1 MHKKPLMTRLAQAYE
16 DSKLLYFVTD
26 GEGNCMLDNVTQ
38 TDAYIF
44 AMKNGWS
51 VGRHDY
57 VSPVTDYEPNPD
69 LPFYNDDGTAITYEN
84 KDELSEDDFST
95 YGGM

>member
-1 MHKKPLMTRLAQAYE
+1 MHKKPLMSRLTQAYE

-26 GEGNCMLDNVTQ
+26 GEGNCMLDRVTQ
-38 TDAYIF
+38 VDAQIY

-51 VGRHDY
+51 IGRHDEKDDTGVKINDEGVE
-57 VSPVTDYEPNPD
+57 VS
-69 LPFYNDDGTAITYEN
+69 YEN
-84 KDELSEDDFST
+84 KDILSEDDFSN

>member
-1 MHKKPLMTRLAQAYE
+1 MSRLAQAYE

-26 GEGNCMLDNVTQ
+26 GEGNCMLDRVSEV
-38 TDAYIF
+38 DARIF

-51 VGRHDY
+51 VGRHDEKDDTGVKINDQGLE
-57 VSPVTDYEPNPD
+57 VS
-69 LPFYNDDGTAITYEN
+69 YEN
-84 KDELSEDDFST
+84 KDELSEDDFAS

>member
-1 MHKKPLMTRLAQAYE
+1 MHEKPLMTRLAQAYE

-26 GEGNCMLDNVTQ
+26 GEGNCMLDRVSEV
-38 TDAYIF
+38 DARIF

-51 VGRHDY
+51 VGRHDEKDDTGVKINDQGLE
-57 VSPVTDYEPNPD
+57 VS
-69 LPFYNDDGTAITYEN
+69 YEN
-84 KDELSEDDFST
+84 KDELSEDDFAS

>member
-1 MHKKPLMTRLAQAYE
+1 MHKKPLISRLAQVYE
-16 DSKLLYFVTD
+16 DTKLMYFVTD

-38 TDAYIF
+38 ADAYIC

-51 VGRHDY
+51 VGRHD

-84 KDELSEDDFST
+84 KDELTEDDFSR

>member
-1 MHKKPLMTRLAQAYE
+1 MHKKPLIARLAQAYE

-38 TDAYIF
+38 ADAYIF

-51 VGRHDY
+51 VGRHDEKFTSEQNSDD
-57 VSPVTDYEPNPD
+57 VPV
-69 LPFYNDDGTAITYEN
+69 TYEN
-84 KDELSEDDFST
+84 KDELTQEQIDAL
-95 YGGM
+95 

>member
-1 MHKKPLMTRLAQAYE
+1 MHKKPLMSRLVQAYE

-38 TDAYIF
+38 TDAYIY

-51 VGRHDY
+51 VGRHDEKDDTGVKINDEGVE
-57 VSPVTDYEPNPD
+57 VS
-69 LPFYNDDGTAITYEN
+69 YEN
-84 KDELSEDDFST
+84 KDELSEEDINA
-95 YGGM
+95 M

>member
-1 MHKKPLMTRLAQAYE
+1 MHKKPLMSRLAQAYE

-26 GEGNCMLDNVTQ
+26 GEGNCMLDRVTQ
-38 TDAYIF
+38 VDAQIY

-51 VGRHDY
+51 IGRHDEKDDTG
-57 VSPVTDYEPNPD
+57 VKI
-69 LPFYNDDGTAITYEN
+69 NDEGVEISYEN
-84 KDELSEDDFST
+84 KDILSEDDFSN

>member
-1 MHKKPLMTRLAQAYE
+1 MSIQKKPLIARLAQVYE
-16 DSKLLYFVTD
+16 DTRLLYFVTD

-51 VGRHDY
+51 IGKHDEKFTSEQNSEG
-57 VSPVTDYEPNPD
+57 VP
-69 LPFYNDDGTAITYEN
+69 ITYEN
-84 KDELSEDDFST
+84 KDILNEEDLQ
-95 YGGM
+95 

>member
-1 MHKKPLMTRLAQAYE
+1 MHKKPLMSRLAQAYE

-26 GEGNCMLDNVTQ
+26 GEGNCMLDRVTQ
-38 TDAYIF
+38 VDAQIY

-51 VGRHDY
+51 IGRHD
-57 VSPVTDYEPNPD
+57 VSPVTNYQPNED

-84 KDELSEDDFST
+84 KDELSEDDFAT

>member
-1 MHKKPLMTRLAQAYE
+1 MHKKPLISRLAQIYE
-16 DSKLLYFVTD
+16 DTKLLYFVTD

-38 TDAYIF
+38 TDAYIY

-51 VGRHDY
+51 VGRHDEKDDTGVKINDEGVE
-57 VSPVTDYEPNPD
+57 VS
-69 LPFYNDDGTAITYEN
+69 YEN
-84 KDELSEDDFST
+84 KDILSEDDFSN

>member
-1 MHKKPLMTRLAQAYE
+1 MHKKPLMSRLTQAYE

-26 GEGNCMLDNVTQ
+26 GEGNCMLDRVPQ
-38 TDAYIF
+38 VDAQIY

-51 VGRHDY
+51 IGRHD
-57 VSPVTDYEPNPD
+57 VSPVTNYQPNED

-84 KDELSEDDFST
+84 TDILNEEESQ
-95 YGGM
+95 

>member
-1 MHKKPLMTRLAQAYE
+1 MHKKPLMSRLAQAYE

-26 GEGNCMLDNVTQ
+26 GEGHCMLDRVTQ
-38 TDAYIF
+38 VDAQIY

-51 VGRHDY
+51 IGRHD
-57 VSPVTDYEPNPD
+57 VSPVTNYQPNED

-84 KDELSEDDFST
+84 KDILNEEDLQ
-95 YGGM
+95 

>member
-1 MHKKPLMTRLAQAYE
+1 MHKKPLMSRLAQAYE

-26 GEGNCMLDNVTQ
+26 GEGNCMLDRVTQ
-38 TDAYIF
+38 VDAQIY

-51 VGRHDY
+51 IGRHDY
-57 VSPVTDYEPNPD
+57 VSPVTNYEPNED

-84 KDELSEDDFST
+84 KDILNEEDLQ
-95 YGGM
+95 

>member
-1 MHKKPLMTRLAQAYE
+1 
-16 DSKLLYFVTD
+16 
-26 GEGNCMLDNVTQ
+26 
-38 TDAYIF
+38 
-44 AMKNGWS
+44 MKNGWS
-51 VGRHDY
+51 VGRHD

-84 KDELSEDDFST
+84 KDELTEDDFST

>member
-1 MHKKPLMTRLAQAYE
+1 MHKKPLMSRLAQAYE

-26 GEGNCMLDNVTQ
+26 GEGNCMLDRVTQ
-38 TDAYIF
+38 VDAQIY

-51 VGRHDY
+51 IGRHDEKDDTGVKINDEGVE
-57 VSPVTDYEPNPD
+57 VS
-69 LPFYNDDGTAITYEN
+69 YEN
-84 KDELSEDDFST
+84 KDILSEDDFSN

>member
-1 MHKKPLMTRLAQAYE
+1 MAIQNKPLISRLAQAYE

-44 AMKNGWS
+44 AIKYGYS
-51 VGRHDY
+51 IGRHD
-57 VSPVTDYEPNPD
+57 EK
-69 LPFYNDDGTAITYEN
+69 DDTGVKINEEGVEITYEN
-84 KDELSEDDFST
+84 KDILTAEDF
-95 YGGM
+95 GGME

>member
-1 MHKKPLMTRLAQAYE
+1 MENKPLMSRLAQAYE

-26 GEGNCMLDNVTQ
+26 GEGNCMLDRVSEV
-38 TDAYIF
+38 DARIF

-51 VGRHDY
+51 VGRHDEKDDTGVKINDQGLE
-57 VSPVTDYEPNPD
+57 VS
-69 LPFYNDDGTAITYEN
+69 YEN
-84 KDELSEDDFST
+84 KDELSEDDFAS

>member
-1 MHKKPLMTRLAQAYE
+1 MAVQEKPLMSRLVQAYE

-38 TDAYIF
+38 TDAYIY

-51 VGRHDY
+51 VGRHDEKDDTGVKINDEGVE
-57 VSPVTDYEPNPD
+57 VS
-69 LPFYNDDGTAITYEN
+69 YEN
-84 KDELSEDDFST
+84 KDELSEEDINA
-95 YGGM
+95 M

>member
-1 MHKKPLMTRLAQAYE
+1 MHKKPLMSRLVQAYE

-26 GEGNCMLDNVTQ
+26 GEGNCMLDKVTHV
-38 TDAYIF
+38 DAQIY

-51 VGRHDY
+51 VGRHDEKDDTGVKINDEGVE
-57 VSPVTDYEPNPD
+57 VS
-69 LPFYNDDGTAITYEN
+69 YEN
-84 KDELSEDDFST
+84 KDELSEDDFSN

>member
-1 MHKKPLMTRLAQAYE
+1 MAVQEKPLMSRLVQAYE

-38 TDAYIF
+38 TDAYIY

-51 VGRHDY
+51 VGR
-57 VSPVTDYEPNPD
+57 
-69 LPFYNDDGTAITYEN
+69 I
-84 KDELSEDDFST
+84 
-95 YGGM
+95 YG